1 MATYIGEAS
10 KDENGNLWGGQDG
23 DQNGLEVRV
32 TPWFAQTRDG
42 RRWDWVARI
51 RNRPDVAQAFAIL
64 MIESCNNS
72 NVGYNQHLPFLF
84 LLNALGLGSFL
95 REEGV

>member
-10 KDENGNLWGGQDG
+10 KDENGNLRGGRDG

-32 TPWFAQTRDG
+32 TPWFPQTGDG

-51 RNRPDVAQAFAIL
+51 RNRTEVARAIATL
-64 MIESCNNS
+64 MIESCDNQ
-72 NVGYNQHLPFLF
+72 NVGYNQDR
-84 LLNALGLGSFL
+84 
-95 REEGV
+95 RETYTN